1 MLQRFKNRRIPGIIY
16 GGLSMIVI
24 TGASDGLGLQLAK
37 LYKQEGK
44 KVVNISR
51 RESEFADV
59 NIKCDLTDA
68 KQIATAVSVL
78 LEIDERIDVLVNSAA
93 IIRQKTLG
101 ETTLEDINAV
111 FDTNVRSQMLL
122 IAGMYDRIVNDETDI
137 VNVSST
143 TGTKGRKMES
153 IYGTSKWAVRGYTM
167 NLQAEFAELPN
178 RIISFCPGGYKTRFF
193 EKGTGIDNTEDGSQW
208 MKVEDIARFMKQIL
222 DLPKNMEVSEVIV
235 NRKAI
240 K

>member
-1 MLQRFKNRRIPGIIY
+1 MII
-16 GGLSMIVI
+16 I

-37 LYKQEGK
+37 LYKESGM

-51 RESEFADV
+51 SKSDFADIDV
-59 NIKCDLTDA
+59 LCDLRKPEEI
-68 KQIATAVSVL
+68 KQATKKIS
-78 LEIDERIDVLVNSAA
+78 EIDENLDIIVNCAA
-93 IIRQKTLG
+93 IIRQKTLS
-101 ETTLEDINAV
+101 ETTPEDIDTV

-122 IAGMYDRIVNDETDI
+122 IAGLYDRIVDDETDI

-153 IYGTSKWAVRGYTM
+153 IYGSSKWAVRGYTM

-178 RIISFCPGGYKTRFF
+178 RVISFCPGGYKTRFF
-193 EKGTGIDNTEDGSQW
+193 EKGTGIDNTKDGSQW

-222 DLPKNMEVSEVIV
+222 DLPKNMEVSEVII